1 MEAKQNYP
9 DRINISKK
17 ARETVDQIDD
27 TKYFDLQD
35 SAISRSDLFSFAMA
49 IGVDT
54 AIPTKLENTYPGG
67 LILDKSIDSC
77 TKALMYALFIR
88 ALDDGDLDK
97 ITEKDAVY
105 SFAQEYANTGFE
117 VLADYMTKE
126 KDSELVWN
134 LLEELDSQ
142 YDKIIGK
149 DGTANRLQ
157 IQ

>member
-9 DRINISKK
+9 DRINISKR
-17 ARETVDQIDD
+17 ARETADKIDD
-27 TKYFDLQD
+27 TKYFALQD
-35 SAISRSDLFSFAMA
+35 SAISRSDLFSLAMA

-67 LILDKSIDSC
+67 LI
-77 TKALMYALFIR
+77 
-88 ALDDGDLDK
+88 LDK

-117 VLADYMTKE
+117 VLADYMHK
-126 KDSELVWN
+126 KNSELIWS

-142 YDKIIGK
+142 YDKIIEKEGISNK
-149 DGTANRLQ
+149 LQ
-157 IQ
+157 KQ

>member
-9 DRINISKK
+9 DRINISKR
-17 ARETVDQIDD
+17 ARETVDKIDD

-35 SAISRSDLFSFAMA
+35 SAISRSELFSFAMA

-54 AIPTKLENTYPGG
+54 ANPTKLENIYPGG

-77 TKALMYALFIR
+77 TKALVYALFISS
-88 ALDDGDLDK
+88 LDGGDLDQ

-117 VLADYMTKE
+117 VLADYMSKK
-126 KDSELVWN
+126 KDSELIWD
-134 LLEELDSQ
+134 LLEELELQ
-142 YDKIIGK
+142 YASIMEAEKTDGK
-149 DGTANRLQ
+149 PQA
-157 IQ
+157 